1 MLNTTINKIE
11 MILTSKILM
20 VRPNNFRSNEETIV
34 NNFFQENSLE
44 IPNSVLNKIAIK
56 EFNQFV
62 KKLDENKIEVEV
74 VEGSRTMNNPDEIF
88 PNNWIVFDQNKV
100 GIFPMFAKNRRTE
113 VNYDLINKINSNNDY
128 KIYDYTKYADSEIFL
143 EGTGSFVLDRTNRIA
158 YCSISQR
165 SSKELFLKFC
175 KDFNYNPVSFKA
187 YHTYKNERKL
197 IYHTNVMMTI
207 GAGAS
212 IICLDSI
219 DSLEERNLVKQK
231 LEETNIV
238 IEISERQVK
247 DFAGNIIIL
256 KSKDNVI
263 KFIISETAYNS
274 LSSTQISQIN
284 SIGDFVIGSIPN
296 IEKYSGGSVRCM
308 IAEIF

>member
-1 MLNTTINKIE
+1 MLNTTIDKIV

-20 VRPNNFRSNEETIV
+20 VKPNNFRSNEETIV
-34 NNFFQENSLE
+34 NNFFQKNSLGVS
-44 IPNSVLNKIAIK
+44 NSVLNKTAIK
-56 EFNQFV
+56 EFNRFV
-62 KKLDENKIEVEV
+62 RKLEEHKIEVV
-74 VEGSRTMNNPDEIF
+74 VIEGSRTLNNPDEIF
-88 PNNWIVFDQNKV
+88 PNNWIVFDQNNIGV
-100 GIFPMFAKNRRTE
+100 FPMFAKNRRTE
-113 VNYDLINKINSNNDY
+113 VNYDFIKKINNNNNY

-143 EGTGSFVLDRTNRIA
+143 EGTGSFVLDRTNKIA

-175 KDFNYNPVSFKA
+175 KDFNYNPIYFKA
-187 YHTYKNERKL
+187 YQTYKNERKL

-207 GAGAS
+207 GAGTS

-219 DSLEERNLVKQK
+219 DCLEERNLVKQK
-231 LEETNIV
+231 LTETNIV
-238 IEISERQVK
+238 IEISENQVK
-247 DFAGNIIIL
+247 DFAGNIIVL
-256 KSKDNVI
+256 KSKDNII

-274 LSSTQISQIN
+274 LSSTQINQIN
-284 SIGDFVIGSIPN
+284 SIGDIVIGSITN

>member
-1 MLNTTINKIE
+1 

-20 VRPNNFRSNEETIV
+20 VKPNNFRSNEETIV
-34 NNFFQENSLE
+34 NNFFQKKSLG
-44 IPNSVLNKIAIK
+44 ISNSVLNKIAIK

-62 KKLDENKIEVEV
+62 RKLEDNEIEVV
-74 VEGSRTMNNPDEIF
+74 VIGGSRTLSNPDEIF
-88 PNNWIVFDQNKV
+88 PNNWIVFDQNKI

-113 VNYDLINKINSNNDY
+113 VNYDLIKKISSNNNY

-143 EGTGSFVLDRTNRIA
+143 EGTGSFVLDRTDRIA

-197 IYHTNVMMTI
+197 IYHTNIMMTI
-207 GAGAS
+207 GASAS

-231 LEETNIV
+231 LTETNIV
-238 IEISERQVK
+238 IEISENQVK

-274 LSSTQISQIN
+274 LSSTQINQIN
-284 SIGDFVIGSIPN
+284 NIGDFVIGSIPN

>member
-1 MLNTTINKIE
+1 

-20 VRPNNFRSNEETIV
+20 VKPNNFRSNEETIV
-34 NNFFQENSLE
+34 NNFFQKNSLG
-44 IPNSVLNKIAIK
+44 ISNSVLNKIAIK

-62 KKLDENKIEVEV
+62 RKLEENEIEVEV

-231 LEETNIV
+231 LEGKNIV
-238 IEISERQVK
+238 IEISESQVK

-284 SIGDFVIGSIPN
+284 NIGDFVIGSIPN

>member
-20 VRPNNFRSNEETIV
+20 VKPNNFRSNEETIV

-231 LEETNIV
+231 LKETNIV

-284 SIGDFVIGSIPN
+284 SIGDIVIGSIPN

>member
-1 MLNTTINKIE
+1 MLNTTLNKTK

-20 VRPNNFRSNEETIV
+20 VKPNNFRSNEETIV
-34 NNFFQENSLE
+34 NNFFQEKSLF
-44 IPNSVLNKIAIK
+44 ISNSVLNKIARK
-56 EFNQFV
+56 EFSQFV
-62 KKLDENKIEVEV
+62 RKLEEHKIEVEV
-74 VEGSRTMNNPDEIF
+74 IEGSKTLNNPDEIF
-88 PNNWIVFDQNKV
+88 PNNWIVLDQNKI
-100 GIFPMFAKNRRTE
+100 GIFPMFAKNRRSE
-113 VNYDLINKINSNNDY
+113 VNHDLIKKINSNSDY
-128 KIYDYTKYADSEIFL
+128 KIYDYTKYADSDIFL

-158 YCSISQR
+158 YCSISER
-165 SSKELFLKFC
+165 SSKKLFLKFC
-175 KDFNYNPVSFKA
+175 SDFNYNPISFKA
-187 YHTYKNERKL
+187 YHTHNNERKL

-219 DSLEERNLVKQK
+219 DSLKERNLVKQK
-231 LEETNIV
+231 LTERNRI
-238 IEISERQVK
+238 IEISENQVK

-263 KFIISETAYNS
+263 KFVISETAYNS
-274 LSSTQISQIN
+274 LSLSQIN
-284 SIGDFVIGSIPN
+284 QINCIGDFVIGSIPN

>member
-1 MLNTTINKIE
+1 MLNTTINKIV

-20 VRPNNFRSNEETIV
+20 VKPNNFRSNEETIV
-34 NNFFQENSLE
+34 NNFFQKKSLG
-44 IPNSVLNKIAIK
+44 ISNSVLNKIAIK

-62 KKLDENKIEVEV
+62 RKLEDNEIEVV
-74 VEGSRTMNNPDEIF
+74 VIGGSRTLNNPDEIF
-88 PNNWIVFDQNKV
+88 PNNWIVFDQNKI

-113 VNYDLINKINSNNDY
+113 VNYDLIKKINSNNNY

-207 GAGAS
+207 GASAS

-231 LEETNIV
+231 LTETNIV
-238 IEISERQVK
+238 IEISENQVK

-274 LSSTQISQIN
+274 LSSTQINQIN
-284 SIGDFVIGSIPN
+284 NIGDFVIGSIPN

>member
-1 MLNTTINKIE
+1 

-20 VRPNNFRSNEETIV
+20 VKPNNFRSNEETIV

-88 PNNWIVFDQNKV
+88 PNNWIVFDQNKI

>member
-1 MLNTTINKIE
+1 MLNTTINKIV

-20 VRPNNFRSNEETIV
+20 VKPNNFRSNEETIV

-219 DSLEERNLVKQK
+219 DSFEEKNLVKQK
-231 LEETNIV
+231 LTETNIV
-238 IEISERQVK
+238 IEISENQVK

-274 LSSTQISQIN
+274 LSSTQINQIN

>member
-1 MLNTTINKIE
+1 

-20 VRPNNFRSNEETIV
+20 VKPNNFRSNEETIV

-56 EFNQFV
+56 EFNRFV
-62 KKLDENKIEVEV
+62 RKLEEHKIEVEV
-74 VEGSRTMNNPDEIF
+74 IEGSRTLNNPDEIF
-88 PNNWIVFDQNKV
+88 PNNWIVFDQNKI

-238 IEISERQVK
+238 IEISENQVK

>member
-20 VRPNNFRSNEETIV
+20 VKPNNFRSNEETIV

-128 KIYDYTKYADSEIFL
+128 KIYDYTKYADSDIFL

-274 LSSTQISQIN
+274 LSSTQINQIN

>member
-20 VRPNNFRSNEETIV
+20 VKPNNFRSNEETIV

-175 KDFNYNPVSFKA
+175 TDFNYNPVSFKA

-274 LSSTQISQIN
+274 LSSTQINQIN

>member
-20 VRPNNFRSNEETIV
+20 VKPNNFRSNEETIV

-88 PNNWIVFDQNKV
+88 PNNWIVFDQNKI

-113 VNYDLINKINSNNDY
+113 VNYDLIKKINSNNDY

-187 YHTYKNERKL
+187 YHTYKNKRKL

-231 LEETNIV
+231 LEGTNIV
-238 IEISERQVK
+238 IEISESQVK

>member
-1 MLNTTINKIE
+1 MLNTTINKIV

-20 VRPNNFRSNEETIV
+20 VKPNNFRSNEETIV

-44 IPNSVLNKIAIK
+44 IPNSVLNEIAIK

-88 PNNWIVFDQNKV
+88 PNNWIVFDQNKI

-113 VNYDLINKINSNNDY
+113 VNYDLIKKINNNNDY

>member
-1 MLNTTINKIE
+1 

-20 VRPNNFRSNEETIV
+20 VKPNNFRSNEETIV

-62 KKLDENKIEVEV
+62 RKLEENEIEVEV

-88 PNNWIVFDQNKV
+88 PNNWIVFDQNKI

-274 LSSTQISQIN
+274 LSSTQINQIN
-284 SIGDFVIGSIPN
+284 NIGDFVIGSIPN

>member
-1 MLNTTINKIE
+1 MLNTTINKIV

-20 VRPNNFRSNEETIV
+20 VKPNNFRSNEETIV

-56 EFNQFV
+56 EFNRFV
-62 KKLDENKIEVEV
+62 RKLEEHKIEVEV
-74 VEGSRTMNNPDEIF
+74 IEGSRTLNNPDEIF
-88 PNNWIVFDQNKV
+88 PNNWIVFDQNKI

-113 VNYDLINKINSNNDY
+113 VNYDLIKKINNNNDY

-175 KDFNYNPVSFKA
+175 KDFNYKPVSFKA
-187 YHTYKNERKL
+187 YQTYKNERKL

-212 IICLDSI
+212 IICLNSI
-219 DSLEERNLVKQK
+219 DSFEERNLVIQK
-231 LEETNIV
+231 LTEKNIV
-238 IEISERQVK
+238 IEISENQVK
-247 DFAGNIIIL
+247 DFAGNVIIL

>member
-20 VRPNNFRSNEETIV
+20 VKPNNFRSNEETIV
-34 NNFFQENSLE
+34 NNFFQVNSLE

-56 EFNQFV
+56 EFNRFV
-62 KKLDENKIEVEV
+62 RKLEEHKIEVEV
-74 VEGSRTMNNPDEIF
+74 IEGSRTMNNPDEIF
-88 PNNWIVFDQNKV
+88 PNNWIVFDQNKI

>member
-1 MLNTTINKIE
+1 MLNTTINKIV

-20 VRPNNFRSNEETIV
+20 VKPNNFRSNEETIV

-62 KKLDENKIEVEV
+62 RKLEENKIEVEV
-74 VEGSRTMNNPDEIF
+74 IEGSRTLNNPDEIF
-88 PNNWIVFDQNKV
+88 PNNWIVFDQNKI

-231 LEETNIV
+231 LTETNIV
-238 IEISERQVK
+238 IEISENQVK

>member
-1 MLNTTINKIE
+1 

-20 VRPNNFRSNEETIV
+20 VKPNNFRSNEETIV
-34 NNFFQENSLE
+34 NNFFQKKSLG
-44 IPNSVLNKIAIK
+44 ISNSVLNKIAIK

-62 KKLDENKIEVEV
+62 RKLEDNEIEVV
-74 VEGSRTMNNPDEIF
+74 VIEGSRTLNNPDEIF
-88 PNNWIVFDQNKV
+88 PNNWIVFDQNKI

-113 VNYDLINKINSNNDY
+113 VNYDLIKKINSNNNY

-207 GAGAS
+207 GASAS

-231 LEETNIV
+231 LTETNIV
-238 IEISERQVK
+238 IEITENQVK

-274 LSSTQISQIN
+274 LSSTQINQIN
-284 SIGDFVIGSIPN
+284 NIGDFVIGSIPN

>member
-1 MLNTTINKIE
+1 MLNTTINKIV

-20 VRPNNFRSNEETIV
+20 VKPNNFRSNEETIV
-34 NNFFQENSLE
+34 NNFFQVNSLE

-62 KKLDENKIEVEV
+62 RKLEENEIEVEV

-88 PNNWIVFDQNKV
+88 PNNWIVFDQNKI

-231 LEETNIV
+231 LKGTNIV
-238 IEISERQVK
+238 IEISENQVK

-284 SIGDFVIGSIPN
+284 SIGDFVVGSIPN

>member
-1 MLNTTINKIE
+1 MLNTTINKIV

-20 VRPNNFRSNEETIV
+20 VKPNNFRSNEETIV
-34 NNFFQENSLE
+34 NNFFQKKSLG
-44 IPNSVLNKIAIK
+44 ISNSVLNKIAIK

-62 KKLDENKIEVEV
+62 RKLEDNEIEVV
-74 VEGSRTMNNPDEIF
+74 VIGGSRTLNNPDEIF
-88 PNNWIVFDQNKV
+88 PNNWIVFDQNKI

-113 VNYDLINKINSNNDY
+113 VNYDLIKKINSNNNY

-197 IYHTNVMMTI
+197 IYHTNIMMTI
-207 GAGAS
+207 GASAS

-231 LEETNIV
+231 LTETNIV
-238 IEISERQVK
+238 IEISENQVK

-274 LSSTQISQIN
+274 LSSTQINQIN
-284 SIGDFVIGSIPN
+284 NIGDFVIGSIPN

>member
-1 MLNTTINKIE
+1 MLNTTINKIV

-20 VRPNNFRSNEETIV
+20 VKPNNFRSNEETIV
-34 NNFFQENSLE
+34 NNFFQENSLG
-44 IPNSVLNKIAIK
+44 ISNSILNKIAIK
-56 EFNQFV
+56 EFNRFV
-62 KKLDENKIEVEV
+62 RKLEEHKIEVEV
-74 VEGSRTMNNPDEIF
+74 IEGSRTLNNPDEIF
-88 PNNWIVFDQNKV
+88 PNNWIVFDQNKI

-175 KDFNYNPVSFKA
+175 KDFNYSPVSFKA
-187 YHTYKNERKL
+187 YHTYNNERKL

-231 LEETNIV
+231 LKRTNIV
-238 IEISERQVK
+238 IEISENQVK

-256 KSKDNVI
+256 KSKNNVI

-274 LSSTQISQIN
+274 LSTTQISQIN

>member
-1 MLNTTINKIE
+1 MLNTTINKIV

-20 VRPNNFRSNEETIV
+20 VKPNNFRSNEETIV

-44 IPNSVLNKIAIK
+44 IPNNVLNKIAIK
-56 EFNQFV
+56 EFNRFV
-62 KKLDENKIEVEV
+62 RKLEENKIEVEV
-74 VEGSRTMNNPDEIF
+74 IEGSRTLNNPDEIF
-88 PNNWIVFDQNKV
+88 PNNWIVFDQNKI

-238 IEISERQVK
+238 IEISENQVK

>member
-1 MLNTTINKIE
+1 MLNTTINKIV

-20 VRPNNFRSNEETIV
+20 VKPNNFRSNEETIV

-62 KKLDENKIEVEV
+62 RKLEEHKIEVEV
-74 VEGSRTMNNPDEIF
+74 IEGSRTLNNPDEIF
-88 PNNWIVFDQNKV
+88 PNNWIVFDQNKI

-231 LEETNIV
+231 LEGTNIV

>member
-1 MLNTTINKIE
+1 

-20 VRPNNFRSNEETIV
+20 VKPNNFRSNEETMV

-62 KKLDENKIEVEV
+62 RKLEENEIEVEV
-74 VEGSRTMNNPDEIF
+74 IKGSRTLNNPDEIF
-88 PNNWIVFDQNKV
+88 PNNWIVFDQNKI

-113 VNYDLINKINSNNDY
+113 VNYDLIKKINSNNDY

-187 YHTYKNERKL
+187 YHTYKNDRKL

-231 LEETNIV
+231 LKEKNIV
-238 IEISERQVK
+238 IEISENQVK

-274 LSSTQISQIN
+274 LSSTQINKIS
-284 SIGDFVIGSIPN
+284 SVGDFVVGSIPN

>member
-1 MLNTTINKIE
+1 

-20 VRPNNFRSNEETIV
+20 VKPNNFRSNEETIV
-34 NNFFQENSLE
+34 NNFFQKKSLG
-44 IPNSVLNKIAIK
+44 ISNSVLNKIAIK

-62 KKLDENKIEVEV
+62 RKLEDNEIEVV
-74 VEGSRTMNNPDEIF
+74 VIGGSRTLNNPDEIF
-88 PNNWIVFDQNKV
+88 PNNWIVFDQNKI

-113 VNYDLINKINSNNDY
+113 VNYDLIKKINSNNNY

-143 EGTGSFVLDRTNRIA
+143 EGTGSFVLDRTDRIA

-197 IYHTNVMMTI
+197 IYHTNIMMTI
-207 GAGAS
+207 GASAS

-231 LEETNIV
+231 LTETNIV
-238 IEISERQVK
+238 IEISENQVK

-274 LSSTQISQIN
+274 LSSTQINQIN
-284 SIGDFVIGSIPN
+284 NIGDFVIGSIPN

>member
-1 MLNTTINKIE
+1 MLNTTIDKIV

-20 VRPNNFRSNEETIV
+20 VKPNNFRSNEETIV
-34 NNFFQENSLE
+34 NNFFQRNSLG
-44 IPNSVLNKIAIK
+44 ISNSVLNKIAVK
-56 EFNQFV
+56 EFNRFV
-62 KKLDENKIEVEV
+62 KKLEEHKIEVEV
-74 VEGSRTMNNPDEIF
+74 NEGSRTLNNPDEIF
-88 PNNWIVFDQNKV
+88 PNNWIVFDQNKIGV
-100 GIFPMFAKNRRTE
+100 FPMFAKNRRTE
-113 VNYDLINKINSNNDY
+113 VNYDLIKKINSNNDY

-212 IICLDSI
+212 IICLDST
-219 DSLEERNLVKQK
+219 DCLQERNLVKQK
-231 LEETNIV
+231 LEGTNIV
-238 IEISERQVK
+238 IEISESQVK

-274 LSSTQISQIN
+274 LSSIQISQIN
-284 SIGDFVIGSIPN
+284 SIGDFVVGSIPN

>member
-1 MLNTTINKIE
+1 

-20 VRPNNFRSNEETIV
+20 VKPNNFRSNEETIV
-34 NNFFQENSLE
+34 NNFFQKKSLG
-44 IPNSVLNKIAIK
+44 ISNSVLNKIAIK

-62 KKLDENKIEVEV
+62 RKLEDNEIEVV
-74 VEGSRTMNNPDEIF
+74 VIGGSRTLSNPDEIF
-88 PNNWIVFDQNKV
+88 PNNWIVFDQNKI

-113 VNYDLINKINSNNDY
+113 VNYDLIKKINSNNNY

-207 GAGAS
+207 GASAS

-231 LEETNIV
+231 LTETNIV
-238 IEISERQVK
+238 IEISENQVK

-274 LSSTQISQIN
+274 LSSTQINQIN
-284 SIGDFVIGSIPN
+284 NIGDFVIGSIPN

>member
-20 VRPNNFRSNEETIV
+20 VKPNNFRSNEETIV

>member
-1 MLNTTINKIE
+1 MLNTTIDKIM

-20 VRPNNFRSNEETIV
+20 VKPNNFRSNEETIV
-34 NNFFQENSLE
+34 NNFFQKNSLG
-44 IPNSVLNKIAIK
+44 ISNSVLNKIAIK
-56 EFNQFV
+56 EFNRFV
-62 KKLDENKIEVEV
+62 RKLEEHKIEVEV
-74 VEGSRTMNNPDEIF
+74 IEGSRTLNNPDEIF
-88 PNNWIVFDQNKV
+88 PNNWIVFDQNKI

-113 VNYDLINKINSNNDY
+113 VNYDLIKKINSNNDY

-175 KDFNYNPVSFKA
+175 KDFNYKPVSFKA
-187 YHTYKNERKL
+187 YQTYKNERKL

-219 DSLEERNLVKQK
+219 DSLEERNFVKQK
-231 LEETNIV
+231 LTETNIV
-238 IEISERQVK
+238 IEISENQVK

-256 KSKDNVI
+256 KSKDNII

-274 LSSTQISQIN
+274 LSSTQTNQIK

>member
-1 MLNTTINKIE
+1 

-20 VRPNNFRSNEETIV
+20 VKPNNFRSNEETIV

-62 KKLDENKIEVEV
+62 RKLEENEIEVEV
-74 VEGSRTMNNPDEIF
+74 IKGSRILNNPDEIF
-88 PNNWIVFDQNKV
+88 PNNWIVFDQNKI

-113 VNYDLINKINSNNDY
+113 VNYDLIKKINSNNDY

>member
-1 MLNTTINKIE
+1 MLNTTINKIL

-20 VRPNNFRSNEETIV
+20 VKPNNFRSNEETIV
-34 NNFFQENSLE
+34 NNFFQKNSLG
-44 IPNSVLNKIAIK
+44 ISNSVLNKIAIK

-62 KKLDENKIEVEV
+62 RKLEENEIEVEV

-231 LEETNIV
+231 LEGKNIV
-238 IEISERQVK
+238 IEISESQVK

-284 SIGDFVIGSIPN
+284 NIGDFVIGSIPN

>member
-1 MLNTTINKIE
+1 

-20 VRPNNFRSNEETIV
+20 VNPNNFRSNEETIV
-34 NNFFQENSLE
+34 NNFFQENSLG
-44 IPNSVLNKIAIK
+44 ISNSVLNKIARK

-62 KKLDENKIEVEV
+62 RKLVENKIDVEV
-74 VEGSRTMNNPDEIF
+74 IEGCKTLNNPDEIF
-88 PNNWIVFDQNKV
+88 PNNWIVFDQNKI

-113 VNYDLINKINSNNDY
+113 VNYDLIKKINCNNDY
-128 KIYDYTKYADSEIFL
+128 KIYDYTKYADLDIFL

-207 GAGAS
+207 GAGTS
-212 IICLDSI
+212 IICFDSI
-219 DSLEERNLVKQK
+219 DNLEERNLVKQK
-231 LEETNIV
+231 LTEKNIV
-238 IEISERQVK
+238 VEISENQVN

-256 KSKDNVI
+256 KSRDNLI

-274 LSSTQISQIN
+274 LSSTQINQIN
-284 SIGDFVIGSIPN
+284 TIGDFIIGSIPN
-296 IEKYSGGSVRCM
+296 IEKFSGGSVRCM
-308 IAEIF
+308 IAEMF

>member
-1 MLNTTINKIE
+1 MLNTTINKIV

-20 VRPNNFRSNEETIV
+20 VKPKNFRSNEETIV
-34 NNFFQENSLE
+34 NNFFQKNSHG
-44 IPNSVLNKIAIK
+44 ISNSVLNKIAIK

-62 KKLDENKIEVEV
+62 RKLEEHKIEVEV
-74 VEGSRTMNNPDEIF
+74 IEGSRTLNNPDEIF
-88 PNNWIVFDQNKV
+88 PNNWIVFDQNKI

-175 KDFNYNPVSFKA
+175 KDFNYKPVSFKA
-187 YHTYKNERKL
+187 YQTYKNERKL

-219 DSLEERNLVKQK
+219 DSFEEKNLVKQK
-231 LEETNIV
+231 LTETNIV
-238 IEISERQVK
+238 IEISENQVK

-256 KSKDNVI
+256 KSKDNII

-274 LSSTQISQIN
+274 LSSTQINQIN

>member
-1 MLNTTINKIE
+1 MLNTTINKIV

-20 VRPNNFRSNEETIV
+20 VKPNNFRSNEETIV

-56 EFNQFV
+56 EFNRFV
-62 KKLDENKIEVEV
+62 RKLEEHKIEVEV
-74 VEGSRTMNNPDEIF
+74 IEGSRTLNNPDEIF
-88 PNNWIVFDQNKV
+88 PNNWIVFDQNKI

-231 LEETNIV
+231 LTETNIV
-238 IEISERQVK
+238 IEISENQVK

>member
-1 MLNTTINKIE
+1 MLNTTINKIV

-20 VRPNNFRSNEETIV
+20 VKPNNFRSNEETIV

-62 KKLDENKIEVEV
+62 KKLEENEIEVEV
-74 VEGSRTMNNPDEIF
+74 KKGSRTLNNPDEIF
-88 PNNWIVFDQNKV
+88 PNNWIVFDQNKI

-113 VNYDLINKINSNNDY
+113 VNYDLIKKINSNNDY

-231 LEETNIV
+231 LKEKNIV
-238 IEISERQVK
+238 IEISENQVK

>member
-1 MLNTTINKIE
+1 

-20 VRPNNFRSNEETIV
+20 VKPNNFRSNEETIV
-34 NNFFQENSLE
+34 NNFFQKNSLG
-44 IPNSVLNKIAIK
+44 ISNSVLNKIAIK
-56 EFNQFV
+56 EFNRFV
-62 KKLDENKIEVEV
+62 RKLEENEIEVEV
-74 VEGSRTMNNPDEIF
+74 IEGSKTLNNPDEIF
-88 PNNWIVFDQNKV
+88 PNNWIVFDQNKI
-100 GIFPMFAKNRRTE
+100 GIFPMFAENRRTE
-113 VNYDLINKINSNNDY
+113 VNYDLIKKINSNNDY

-175 KDFNYNPVSFKA
+175 KDFKYNPVYFKA

-231 LEETNIV
+231 LTETNIV
-238 IEISERQVK
+238 IEISENQVK

-256 KSKDNVI
+256 KSKNNVI

-274 LSSTQISQIN
+274 LSSTQINQIN

>member
-20 VRPNNFRSNEETIV
+20 VKPNNFRSNEETIV

-88 PNNWIVFDQNKV
+88 PNNWIVFDQNKI

-113 VNYDLINKINSNNDY
+113 VNYDLIKKINSNNDY

-212 IICLDSI
+212 IICLNSI
-219 DSLEERNLVKQK
+219 DSFEERNLVIQK
-231 LEETNIV
+231 LTEKNIV
-238 IEISERQVK
+238 IEISENQVK
-247 DFAGNIIIL
+247 DFAGNVIIL

>member
-20 VRPNNFRSNEETIV
+20 VKPNNFRSNEETIV

-88 PNNWIVFDQNKV
+88 PNNWIVFDQNKI

-175 KDFNYNPVSFKA
+175 KDFNYNPIYFKA